1 MSLFRLITT
10 KILRLKKQE
19 SEIQLS
25 EPKRPNFAM
34 VTMAAI
40 GVIFG
45 DIGTSPLYALKICF
59 DSKYGIPLTQESIF
73 AVLSMI
79 IWSYLLIVTI
89 KYVLF
94 VLRINNHGEGGV
106 LALMAMALR
115 TAPANSRRA
124 EIIVA
129 LGVAGACLFYGD
141 AVITPAISVL
151 SAVEGLEVTWPNST
165 HYVIMVTIAILIGL
179 FMMQRIGT
187 SIIGFL
193 FGSRMI
199 MWFIALAVMG
209 VYQIIDNPSILLA
222 FSPHY
227 ALIFIKDHSL
237 QAFVVIGVVFLA
249 ITGVEAIYADIGH
262 FGLKPVQFAW
272 IVIIMPSLI
281 LNYLGQGA
289 MLLTHPELVSNP
301 FFSMVP
307 EAYTFPLVI
316 MATLAT
322 IIASQAVIS
331 GTYSMTSQASLL
343 GLLPKLRVLNT
354 SKSNTGQIYIP
365 IINWILCIGVV
376 LVVLIFKSAKNL
388 APAYGLCV
396 SLTMLVTVVL
406 AAVVI
411 KSFWKINIYIVSS
424 LLIFLFS
431 VDLIFLISNISKFM
445 QGGWFPILIASV
457 CFIILMTWYAGQ
469 KILRHRNLSEGISIE
484 DFVNHHITQS
494 SLRVK
499 GVAIFLAENPRFV
512 PTTVLHNFK
521 QNGVYHEHIALLKIS
536 IWDVP
541 SVLDSDRLTITDLG
555 KGVYSI
561 RVVYGF
567 TEKVDVNAILKAF
580 NDQFH
585 LVDDLL
591 TISVFAPRNSI
602 SINNAANLPLWRQK
616 LFAWLVQNET
626 QAVDFY
632 DINLSCVVQMG
643 SKIQL

>member
-1 MSLFRLITT
+1 MLVLRSITSKLFNP
-10 KILRLKKQE
+10 KKGE
-19 SEIQLS
+19 DNSASVEVK
-25 EPKRPNFAM
+25 PTNFAV

-59 DSKYGIPLTQESIF
+59 DSKYGIPLTEESIF

-79 IWSYLLIVTI
+79 IWSYLIIVTL

-115 TAPANSRRA
+115 TAPLNSKRG
-124 EIIVA
+124 EIILA
-129 LGVAGACLFYGD
+129 LGVIGACLFYGD

-151 SAVEGLEVTWPNST
+151 SAVEGLEVTWPNSS
-165 HYVIMVTIAILIGL
+165 HYVIMITISILLGL

-187 SIIGFL
+187 SVIGL
-193 FGSRMI
+193 VFGSRMI
-199 MWFIALAVMG
+199 MWFIAIAAMG
-209 VYQIIDNPSILLA
+209 VYQIIENPSILLA

-227 ALIFIKDHSL
+227 ALNLIKDHAE

-272 IVIIMPSLI
+272 IAIIMPSLI

-289 MLLTHPELVSNP
+289 MLLSHPSRISNP

-307 EAYTFPLVI
+307 ENFVFPLVL

-343 GLLPKLRVLNT
+343 GLLPKLRVVNT
-354 SKSNTGQIYIP
+354 SKKNAGQIYLP
-365 IINWILCIGVV
+365 AINWILCIGVL
-376 LVVLIFKSAKNL
+376 LVVLTFKNSSHL

-396 SLTMLVTVVL
+396 SLTMLVTVTL
-406 AAVVI
+406 AAIVI
-411 KSFWKINIYIVSS
+411 KKTWKLNPYLASS
-424 LLIFLFS
+424 LLVLLFS
-431 VDLIFLISNISKFM
+431 IDLIFLISNISKFM
-445 QGGWFPILIASV
+445 QGGWFPILIAGL
-457 CFIILMTWYAGQ
+457 CFVILMTWYAGQ
-469 KILRHRNLSEGISIE
+469 KILRARSLSEGITVES
-484 DFVNHHITQS
+484 FVMNKITES
-494 SLRVK
+494 SRRVE
-499 GVAIFLAENPRFV
+499 GLAVFLADNTRLIPQI
-512 PTTVLHNFK
+512 LISNFK
-521 QNGVYHEHIALLKIS
+521 QNGVLHSHIVLLKIS

-541 SVLDSDRLTITDLG
+541 LVDETDRLTITELD
-555 KGVYSI
+555 KGFFSV
-561 RVVYGF
+561 RAVYGF
-567 TEKVDVNAILKAF
+567 TEKVDINAILKIF
-580 NDQFH
+580 NEQYHF
-585 LVDDLL
+585 VDDLL
-591 TISVFAPRNSI
+591 KISIFAPRVAI
-602 SINNAANLPLWRQK
+602 STSPNGSMPLWRQK

-632 DINLSCVVQMG
+632 DINFSCVVQMG
-643 SKIQL
+643 SKFQL